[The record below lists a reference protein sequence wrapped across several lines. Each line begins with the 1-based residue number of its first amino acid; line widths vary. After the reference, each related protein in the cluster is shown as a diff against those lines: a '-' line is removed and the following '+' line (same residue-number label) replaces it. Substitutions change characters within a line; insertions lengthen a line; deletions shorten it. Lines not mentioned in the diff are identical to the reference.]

1 MGLTPRQKLALHRLR
16 FAGADKTAT
25 AVTLDTLPGVDDDT
39 MWSLWRLGCVEWVQW
54 DMTVDPRRWYL
65 RKRGQHLIGK

>member
-1 MGLTPRQKLALHRLR
+1 
-16 FAGADKTAT
+16 
-25 AVTLDTLPGVDDDT
+25 
-39 MWSLWRLGCVEWVQW
+39 LGCVEWVQW